1 MNIALF
7 NEEMDK
13 IQKSIKEPSEII
25 DVFKQHLDSILEM
38 IINKQASQELKFQS
52 LKDLCHYLIVMR
64 ESLDGILKDS
74 YHTKREIFYM
84 NQNIFQKQ
92 ENLNLVI
99 KQFSHNVQIQ
109 RKQLHIIS
117 ASKGLVCGSLIL
129 RKQDIKLDLLQLT
142 SQGKGLNITEFM
154 NEWQPQIY
162 GKWILL
168 VEKETV
174 YFHLINEMHQEFLQN
189 TVLITGKGY
198 PCYAT
203 KYFVKY
209 LSMMNPSI
217 PVYYFG
223 DMDPHGYDILQQY
236 AYGNQYSSH
245 ELNNIPWIQWLN
257 SYFSIVQFQIKK
269 KNKLNQREIQLLE
282 QITNNPNIPENWKSI
297 MDSKEKYEIEDI
309 LVDNL
314 SKSLLEIMQYLDGDL
329 QQQ

>member
-1 MNIALF
+1 MNLALL
-7 NEEMDK
+7 NEEMEK
-13 IQKSIKEPSEII
+13 IERSIKEPSEII
-25 DVFKQHLDSILEM
+25 DVFRNHLDKILDI
-38 IINKQASQELKFQS
+38 IINKNSTQELKFQS
-52 LKDLCHYLIVMR
+52 LKELCHYLIVMR
-64 ESLDGILKDS
+64 VSLDGILNDS

-99 KQFSHNVQIQ
+99 KQFSHNIQIQ

-129 RKQDIKLDLLQLT
+129 RKQDIELDLLQLT

-154 NEWQPQIY
+154 DEWQPEIY
-162 GKWILL
+162 GKWILV

-203 KYFVKY
+203 KSFIKY
-209 LSMMNPSI
+209 LSLMNPYI

-236 AYGNQYSSH
+236 AFGNAYTSH

-257 SYFSIVQFQIKK
+257 SYFPLDQLQIKK

-282 QITNNPNIPENWKSI
+282 QIKSNTNLPEEWKQI
-297 MDSKEKYEIEDI
+297 MDNKEKYEIEDMQFR
-309 LVDNL
+309 NL
-314 SKSLLEIMQYLDGDL
+314 SEFVLQIMQRQDCDL
-329 QQQ
+329 LY

>member
-1 MNIALF
+1 MNIPLL
-7 NEEMDK
+7 NEEMEK

-25 DVFKQHLDSILEM
+25 DIFRQHLDKILEM
-38 IINKQASQELKFQS
+38 IINGQNLQELKFQS
-52 LKDLCHYLIVMR
+52 LKELCHYLIVMR
-64 ESLDGILKDS
+64 VSLDGILNDS

-84 NQNIFQKQ
+84 NQNMFQKQ

-99 KQFSHNVQIQ
+99 KQFSHNIQIQ

-129 RKQDIKLDLLQLT
+129 RKQDIELDLLQLT

-162 GKWILL
+162 GKYILV

-174 YFHLINEMHQEFLQN
+174 YFHLINEMYQEFLQN

-209 LSMMNPSI
+209 LSIMNPSI

-223 DMDPHGYDILQQY
+223 DMDPYGYDILQQY
-236 AYGNQYSSH
+236 AFGNSYSSH
-245 ELNNIPWIQWLN
+245 ELNNIPWIQWIN
-257 SYFSIVQFQIKK
+257 SYFSQIQLQIKK
-269 KNKLNQREIQLLE
+269 KNKLNQREIQLVE
-282 QITNNPNIPENWKSI
+282 QIINNPNIPGEWKLI
-297 MDSKEKYEIEDI
+297 MDNKEKYEIEDI
-309 LVDNL
+309 LVENL
-314 SKSLLEIMQYLDGDL
+314 SKSLLEIMQSLDCDL
-329 QQQ
+329 